1 MNKNKKHDKRN
12 QLDIILTDLQPNEV
26 PQIYTLKNFYNYLVT
41 NKVMKRISRD
51 KNEDEKKFDSSWHAA
66 PLKIFVLKDN
76 NEYREISFINPL
88 SMMEVYL
95 YLERYEKIILNFFK
109 KDSFS
114 IRTHRK
120 RDNLLFKRVNNNII
134 EYADQAILQNESA
147 GNYYDRFPCQQL
159 DHFYKSDE
167 WHDLNRKYKFFAK
180 LDYSKCFDSI
190 YTHTF
195 NWIIAS
201 NVQEAKRLDEGHFL
215 SATDKLLQNMN
226 MSITN
231 GIVVGPEFSRFL
243 SEIIF
248 QSVDR
253 NIMYS
258 LNCQGLQNG
267 LDYEIKRYV
276 DDFFV
281 FVKKEENVD
290 KIINEIA
297 KSSNRFKLRL
307 NYEKEEKG
315 KLPHI
320 WSEWINEINL
330 FLNELEKSIFYPYSD
345 ENTYLLREQRLL
357 PQRSVSKLKD
367 MFQTVIVSD
376 EKMNVKI
383 VSYCFSFIY
392 RKFFGCISNES
403 KKTIFNLAF
412 ENAVYYLYDL
422 LFYFYS
428 FAPTYRN
435 TDKLISIIYIIEDEI
450 GFSKNKSV
458 LYKIMKRYSFI
469 IQNSNLADVSNL
481 ILLLIMYDID
491 IGSKSEEYILYEI
504 RKEMN
509 PLYYAILFLYDH
521 FICKEKLGL
530 KQEIEDLIQSKLNI
544 FYNIVDSD
552 DLDSQGKNIFLNK
565 DIWWIFIF
573 YKCKYLSQGIN
584 KNMEDFIVKYMSTIL
599 SNKQSEQ
606 SKLEICKFFLEY
618 NGEKFI
624 NWELDKK
631 MFFKNIKFK
640 TFNRT
645 IFNNKQENETFDI
658 FDY

>member
-51 KNEDEKKFDSSWHAA
+51 KNEDEKKFDSSCMAA

-147 GNYYDRFPCQQL
+147 GNYYDRFPYQQL

>member
-147 GNYYDRFPCQQL
+147 GNYYDRFPYQQL

-330 FLNELEKSIFYPYSD
+330 L
-345 ENTYLLREQRLL
+345 
-357 PQRSVSKLKD
+357 
-367 MFQTVIVSD
+367 
-376 EKMNVKI
+376 
-383 VSYCFSFIY
+383 
-392 RKFFGCISNES
+392 
-403 KKTIFNLAF
+403 
-412 ENAVYYLYDL
+412 
-422 LFYFYS
+422 
-428 FAPTYRN
+428 
-435 TDKLISIIYIIEDEI
+435 
-450 GFSKNKSV
+450 
-458 LYKIMKRYSFI
+458 
-469 IQNSNLADVSNL
+469 
-481 ILLLIMYDID
+481 
-491 IGSKSEEYILYEI
+491 
-504 RKEMN
+504 
-509 PLYYAILFLYDH
+509 
-521 FICKEKLGL
+521 
-530 KQEIEDLIQSKLNI
+530 
-544 FYNIVDSD
+544 
-552 DLDSQGKNIFLNK
+552 
-565 DIWWIFIF
+565 
-573 YKCKYLSQGIN
+573 
-584 KNMEDFIVKYMSTIL
+584 
-599 SNKQSEQ
+599 
-606 SKLEICKFFLEY
+606 
-618 NGEKFI
+618 
-624 NWELDKK
+624 
-631 MFFKNIKFK
+631 
-640 TFNRT
+640 
-645 IFNNKQENETFDI
+645 
-658 FDY
+658 

>member
-1 MNKNKKHDKRN
+1 MYMNKSKKHDKRN

-51 KNEDEKKFDSSWHAA
+51 KNEYEKKFDSSWHAA

-114 IRTHRK
+114 LRTHRK
-120 RDNLLFKRVNNNII
+120 RNNLLFKKVDNNIV
-134 EYADQAILQNESA
+134 EYADQAILQKESA
-147 GNYYDRFPCQQL
+147 GNYYDIFPYQQL

-167 WHDLNRKYKFFAK
+167 WYDLNRKYKFFAK

-215 SATDKLLQNMN
+215 SAIDKLLQNMN

-248 QSVDR
+248 QSIDR
-253 NIMYS
+253 NVMYN

-267 LDYEIKRYV
+267 IDYEIKRYV
-276 DDFFV
+276 DDFFI

-297 KSSNRFKLRL
+297 KSSNKFKLKL

-320 WSEWINEINL
+320 WSGWINEISFFKNA
-330 FLNELEKSIFYPYSD
+330 LEESIFYPYSD
-345 ENTYLLREQRLL
+345 ETHTYLLKESNLI
-357 PQRSVSKLKD
+357 PQKSVSKLKD
-367 MFQTVIVSD
+367 MFQSVIISD

-392 RKFFGCISNES
+392 NKLLNYTSNKI
-403 KKTIFNLAF
+403 KKSIFNQAS
-412 ENAVYYLYDL
+412 EKTVYYIYDL

-435 TDKLISIIYIIEDEI
+435 TDKLISIIYIIENEI
-450 GFSKNKSV
+450 GYSKNRSV
-458 LYKIMKRYSFI
+458 LYKIIQRYSFI
-469 IQNSNLADVSNL
+469 LQNSNLADVSNL
-481 ILLLIMYDID
+481 LLLMIMYDID
-491 IGSKSEEYILYEI
+491 MGSNSEKYFLCEI
-504 RKEMN
+504 QKEMN
-509 PLYYAILFLYDH
+509 PLHYAILFLYDY

-530 KQEIEDLIQSKLNI
+530 KQEIENLIQSKLNI
-544 FYNIVDSD
+544 FNNIVDND
-552 DLDSQGKNIFLNK
+552 ALDSQGKNIFLNK

-573 YKCKYLSQGIN
+573 YKCKYLSQDIN
-584 KNMEDFIVKYMSTIL
+584 KNMEDFIMKYMSTIS

-618 NGEKFI
+618 NDEKFI
-624 NWELDKK
+624 NWELNKK

-640 TFNRT
+640 TFDRT
-645 IFNNKQENETFDI
+645 IFNNKQEYEI

>member
-66 PLKIFVLKDN
+66 PLKFFVLKDN

-147 GNYYDRFPCQQL
+147 GNYYDRFPYQQL